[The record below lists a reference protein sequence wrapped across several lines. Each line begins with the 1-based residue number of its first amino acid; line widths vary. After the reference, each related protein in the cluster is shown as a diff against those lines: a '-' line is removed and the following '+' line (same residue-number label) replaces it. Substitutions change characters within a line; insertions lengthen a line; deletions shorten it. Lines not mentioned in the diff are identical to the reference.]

1 VWQQIIIAL
10 LVVSAAGYVV
20 WTFLSMARRQRLL
33 DALAAHG
40 VLVRAAASHRAR
52 LATPGCSNCPAAGEH
67 PAKPGNGRSVQG

>member
-1 VWQQIIIAL
+1 MWQQIIIAL

-20 WTFLSMARRQRLL
+20 WSFLSMARRQRLL

-52 LATPGCSNCPAAGEH
+52 LATPGCSNCSG
-67 PAKPGNGRSVQG
+67 PGTHTPHERR